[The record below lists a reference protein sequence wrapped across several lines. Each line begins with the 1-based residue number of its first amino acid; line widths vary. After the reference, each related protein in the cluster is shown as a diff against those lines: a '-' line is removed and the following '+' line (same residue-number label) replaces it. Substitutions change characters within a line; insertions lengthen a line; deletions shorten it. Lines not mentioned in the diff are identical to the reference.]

1 MEVANEKDFTAA
13 LARVKELSENQ
24 GVEAVRDFIATCQG
38 TPSLI
43 LQLQAAAHSTLRGDR
58 PSLLEAEAAW
68 RELGPESSA
77 VAFQLASTLQN
88 LVELRA
94 RDEGRAAVVE
104 HEAERLRET
113 RLLYEKAGY
122 DEDAEPV
129 LRIQSWVNLGNAFD
143 FMGRD
148 VDALL
153 SYGRAIALDPAFGMA
168 LGNYGMTLLGIAPF
182 MGGHQGHVLADAVLA
197 LDRALEDEERVV
209 EIGGPSALATFRS
222 QRAAIQGSGRDQDEV
237 IDHSRPNFTD
247 PHLRWA
253 YRHGL
258 LLHISPECLQD
269 DDQVVDPLHLGTMTV
284 GIDDVSQA
292 RLKRLQDAFN
302 AVKQDYIS
310 ARYSLWLA
318 SEPESPIRTHA
329 QKLSARGRFV
339 DTLGYARWG
348 VQTGMALGALNVATN
363 TLDKIA
369 GLTHL
374 YFDTGRKPNS
384 AYFNGMWKAKSKK
397 GEPPRM
403 QSEFKAELKSTG
415 NRGLLALCALSLDVA
430 GEKRETELK
439 KLVGLRNTSTHRFLV
454 AHDMVVETKEGGWME
469 RVEWSRLLEAAIR
482 QLAITRAALLYLA
495 RAIAVRE
502 KNRKP
507 EGKAMPLPNW
517 DVEDFDSAW

>member
-1 MEVANEKDFTAA
+1 MEVASEKDFLAA
-13 LARVKELSENQ
+13 LARVKELSEGQ
-24 GVEAVRDFIATCQG
+24 GVETAREFIATCQG

-43 LQLQAAAHSTLRGDR
+43 LQLRAAAYSTLSDDR
-58 PSLLEAEAAW
+58 PSLLEAAAAW
-68 RELGPESSA
+68 RKLGPESSA

-94 RDEGRAAVVE
+94 RDEDRVAVIE
-104 HEAERLRET
+104 HEAEHLREA
-113 RLLYEKAGY
+113 RVLYERAGN

-153 SYGRAIALDPAFGMA
+153 SYGRAMALDPDFGMA

-182 MGGHQGHVLADAVLA
+182 MGGHQGHVLADAARA
-197 LDRALEDEERVV
+197 LDRAMEDEERVV
-209 EIGGPSALATFRS
+209 EIGGVSALAIFRS
-222 QRAAIQGSGRDQDEV
+222 QRAAIQGSSPDQDEV
-237 IDHSRPNFTD
+237 IDHNRPNFTD

-269 DDQVVDPLHLGTMTV
+269 GDQVVDPLHLGTMTV
-284 GIDDVSQA
+284 GIDDASQA

-318 SEPESPIRTHA
+318 SEPESPIRAHT
-329 QKLSARGRFV
+329 QKLSARSRFV

-374 YFDTGRKPNS
+374 YFDTGRKPS
-384 AYFNGMWKAKSKK
+384 SIYFNGMWKAKPKK
-397 GEPPRM
+397 GEPPPM
-403 QSEFKAELKSTG
+403 QPELKAELQSTG
-415 NRGLLALCALSLDVA
+415 NRGLLALCDLSLDVA

-439 KLVGLRNTSTHRFLV
+439 KLVGLRHTSTHRFLV
-454 AHDMVVETKEGGWME
+454 AHDMVVGTEEEDGWME
-469 RVEWSRLLEAAIR
+469 RVEWSRLLEAALR

-502 KNRKP
+502 ENRQP
-507 EGKAMPLPNW
+507 EGKVMPLPNW
-517 DVEDFDSAW
+517 DVEDFDSA